1 MLSLVYKINNTKEV
15 VNMRKP
21 AQGLTPA
28 EWYLMECLWEHS
40 PRTAKE
46 LTVELEESRGWNR
59 STTLTVLRR
68 LVEKGQVQC
77 DDAAEVRRYAPLLRR
92 EEALR
97 EETNSFLQRA
107 YRGSVSL
114 LVSAMTQQQELSR
127 TEIEEL
133 YEILRLAKEA
143 GEDG

>member
-1 MLSLVYKINNTKEV
+1 MTV
-15 VNMRKP
+15 RKP

-40 PRTAKE
+40 PRTARE
-46 LTVELEESRGWNR
+46 LIEELKDSQCWNR

-68 LVEKGQVQC
+68 LVEKEQVQC
-77 DDAAEVRRYAPLLRR
+77 DEAAEVRLYTPLLRR

-97 EETNSFLQRA
+97 EETNSFLRRA

-127 TEIEEL
+127 GEIEEL
-133 YEILRLAKEA
+133 YEILRRAKEA
-143 GEDG
+143 GEEP

>member
-1 MLSLVYKINNTKEV
+1 MRI
-15 VNMRKP
+15 MRKP

-40 PRTAKE
+40 PRTARE
-46 LTVELEESRGWNR
+46 LIGGLEKSRGWSR

-68 LVEKGQVQC
+68 LVEKEQVHC
-77 DDAAEVRRYAPLLRR
+77 DESADVRLYTPLLRR

-107 YRGSVSL
+107 YQGSVSL

-133 YEILRLAKEA
+133 YEILRRAKEA
-143 GEDG
+143 GED